1 MDEYVQA
8 MRVLWKERRANFR
21 GKYVEFSDIETFPK
35 PVQDPLPILRAGHG
49 EEVFKWIAKDGQGWI
64 DSQFNAEEMK
74 GYVARLRAL
83 AAAAGRGNERFEI
96 ARQWYVSIAETEAE
110 AKANFAAALPPPTR
124 SALAAAP
131 SGGADAGP
139 SRGATAAQ
147 RTLVGTPDQIRAIL
161 KEYVPVGLTEMCVIF
176 YSPSTESAERQTRL
190 FADEVMAKF

>member
-1 MDEYVQA
+1 M
-8 MRVLWKERRANFR
+8 
-21 GKYVEFSDIETFPK
+21 
-35 PVQDPLPILRAGHG
+35 
-49 EEVFKWIAKDGQGWI
+49 
-64 DSQFNAEEMK
+64 
-74 GYVARLRAL
+74 
-83 AAAAGRGNERFEI
+83 
-96 ARQWYVSIAETEAE
+96 SIAETEAE

-124 SALAAAP
+124 SAPAAAP